1 LWRFS
6 EDRIEKVVEI
16 AASNCAQEKS
26 KRQIEK
32 LRRSS
37 MRRIREPFSRT
48 ATGSALRLGLLALI
62 AITILGSMYV
72 SRHHGQFVLAA
83 RPGLAGPDIE
93 LLERQ
98 DKGYERVV
106 QATSPAIVYIRTEQV
121 IKAEQSPLF
130 MDPWL
135 RQFFGN
141 QLPQIPREQRQH
153 ALGTGVIFDPTG
165 YIVTN
170 NHVIDKATSIQI
182 MLNDKRVFKA
192 KVVGVDPDIDVAVVK
207 IDIRD
212 LPSVPL
218 GDSNNLRVGDTVMA
232 FGNPFGLNF
241 TVTRG
246 TVSAVGRSQGN
257 IEQVQDFIQT
267 DAAINPGNSGGAL
280 VDVRGEVVGIN
291 TAILS
296 PGGREA
302 GGSIGIGFAIPINMA
317 KRAMESLVKTG
328 KVTRGFLGATI
339 GPVTP
344 ELAQEFKAP
353 DTSGALVQDVSPGG
367 PAAKAGLKP
376 GDIIR
381 KLNGQTVGD
390 SAELLAMVASTNP
403 GSPVTL
409 EILRNGQPQTVTVT
423 LEQRPANLAY
433 AGGPSRSPNQGALR
447 GVTVQNLTSDLRKQL
462 GVPSE
467 THGVVVTEVDPGSP
481 AAQYLTQGDII
492 MSINRHD
499 VNSVADFN
507 KLAAESKG
515 QTLLRIMRQGQAAFV
530 VIPDQTEEQ

>member
-1 LWRFS
+1 
-6 EDRIEKVVEI
+6 
-16 AASNCAQEKS
+16 
-26 KRQIEK
+26 
-32 LRRSS
+32 
-37 MRRIREPFSRT
+37 
-48 ATGSALRLGLLALI
+48 
-62 AITILGSMYV
+62 
-72 SRHHGQFVLAA
+72 
-83 RPGLAGPDIE
+83 
-93 LLERQ
+93 
-98 DKGYERVV
+98 
-106 QATSPAIVYIRTEQV
+106 
-121 IKAEQSPLF
+121 

-141 QLPQIPREQRQH
+141 QLPIPREQRQH

-182 MLNDKRVFKA
+182 MLNDKRVLKA
-192 KVVGVDPDIDVAVVK
+192 KVVGADPDIDVAVVK
-207 IDIRD
+207 VDIRG
-212 LPSVPL
+212 LPTIPL
-218 GDSNNLRVGDTVMA
+218 GDSKNLRVGDTVMA

-280 VDVRGEVVGIN
+280 VDVRGEMVGIN

-296 PGGREA
+296 PGGQGETA
-302 GGSIGIGFAIPINMA
+302 GSVGIGFAIPINMA

-328 KVTRGFLGATI
+328 KVTRGYLGATI

-381 KLNGQTVGD
+381 KFNGQTVGD

-403 GSPVTL
+403 GTPVSL
-409 EILRNGQPQTVTVT
+409 EVLRNGQPQTVTVT
-423 LEQRPANLAY
+423 LEQRPNNLAY
-433 AGGPSRSPNQGALR
+433 AGGPSRSPNEGALR
-447 GVTVQNLTSDLRKQL
+447 GVAVQNLTAELRKQL

-507 KLAAESKG
+507 KLAADAKG

-530 VIPDQTEEQ
+530 VIPDQADGQ